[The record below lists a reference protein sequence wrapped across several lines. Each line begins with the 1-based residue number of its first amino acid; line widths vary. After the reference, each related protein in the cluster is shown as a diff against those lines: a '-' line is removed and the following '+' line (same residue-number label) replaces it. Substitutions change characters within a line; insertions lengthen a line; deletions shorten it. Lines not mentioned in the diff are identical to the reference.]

1 MNRNAMM
8 LITTNTIHIPVEAAA
23 AAAMTCWTNGLGQT
37 SAFDRVPALAARCA
51 P

>member
-1 MNRNAMM
+1 MM
-8 LITTNTIHIPVEAAA
+8 LIITNTNHILVQAAV
-23 AAAMTCWTNGLGQT
+23 AAAMTGCQNGLGQT

>member
-1 MNRNAMM
+1 MM
-8 LITTNTIHIPVEAAA
+8 LITTNTNHIPVEAAA
-23 AAAMTCWTNGLGQT
+23 AATMTLCKNGLGQT